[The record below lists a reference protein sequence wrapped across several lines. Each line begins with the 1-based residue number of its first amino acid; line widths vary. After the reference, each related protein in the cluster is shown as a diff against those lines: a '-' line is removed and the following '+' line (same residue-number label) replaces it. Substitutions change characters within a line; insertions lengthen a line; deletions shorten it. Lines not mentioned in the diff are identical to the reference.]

1 MKIVFS
7 VFFIAVLLFGC
18 KDNKTIMKLG
28 KIVEESGKITLAT
41 PAQVSSFTEGDGY
54 FVFVDRKT
62 SEIRA
67 MDFDGNE
74 FWKYKKEGK
83 GPGEFSQAV
92 QIAGIHNDTLYV
104 FDGMMKKIASFTFD
118 KVKRSF
124 AFTDEI
130 LLDSG
135 NINTV
140 YTLADGTM
148 CASLMMGKSELIHIK
163 ADGTLVN
170 EIIPSKEID
179 MTKMSGDEMRAYF
192 SNLSFVRYFD
202 GKHVI
207 LAKFMTGT
215 VVFGL
220 YENGT
225 YTITSTITPKF
236 ALKEEKAD
244 IQMSSTK
251 ETKSISVK
259 GKGFTIAQVHN
270 GEFYL
275 MAPEQDKNSDMMIE
289 CYTLDGTLKGVY
301 LIPRKANETLVNLHI
316 ASNGRVWF
324 QKSFTK
330 EDGTEEADLSS
341 FYTAHLKG
349 YNEK

>member
-1 MKIVFS
+1 MKLFVTIFLFIV
-7 VFFIAVLLFGC
+7 VLFGC
-18 KDNKTIMKLG
+18 GENKKIMTLG
-28 KIVEESGKITLAT
+28 RVVEESGKITLSS
-41 PAQVSSFTEGDGY
+41 PAQISSFTEGDGY
-54 FVFVDRKT
+54 FVFVDNKT

-67 MDFDGNE
+67 MDYEGKE

-83 GPGEFSQAV
+83 GPGEFSQSV
-92 QIAGIHNDTLYV
+92 QIAGIHNNTLYV
-104 FDGMMKKIASFTFD
+104 FDGMMKKIASFAFD
-118 KVKRSF
+118 PIKKSF
-124 AFTDEI
+124 LYVDEV

-163 ADGTLVN
+163 ADGTLIS

-179 MTKMSGDEMRAYF
+179 MTKMSGDEIRDYF

-207 LAKFMTGT
+207 LAKYMTGN
-215 VVFGL
+215 VVFGK

-225 YTITSTITPKF
+225 YTVTSTITPKF

-244 IQMSSTK
+244 IKTTSTK
-251 ETKSISVK
+251 ESKSISVS
-259 GKGFTIAQVHN
+259 GKGFTVAQVYN
-270 GEFYL
+270 EEFYL
-275 MAPEQDKNSDMMIE
+275 MAPEQAKDDDMKIE
-289 CYTLDGTLKGVY
+289 CYTLDGKLKGVF
-301 LIPRKANETLVNLHI
+301 LFPRKSNESPQDLHI
-316 ASNGRVWF
+316 SANGKIWY
-324 QKSFTK
+324 QKSITK
-330 EDGTEEADLSS
+330 EDGTLETDLNS
-341 FYTAHLKG
+341 FYQAHFKG